1 MGSLNTFYIKSHEEN
16 AQNIRN
22 LKDFKY
28 IHFSWRTYKI
38 SDKNLIHVHRDV
50 FKTLRNSF
58 QLSNMIYFVVMLTMR
73 NVTTEFS

>member
-1 MGSLNTFYIKSHEEN
+1 MHKTYEIY
-16 AQNIRN
+16 

-50 FKTLRNSF
+50 LKHLGIHFNEAT
-58 QLSNMIYFVVMLTMR
+58 
-73 NVTTEFS
+73 